1 MPTSRVPASAFS
13 TASSATVVSPS
24 EVAGSEGTV
33 GTGGAVK
40 FSAPV
45 MSPVTLRRQAVRLGT
60 VTQNL
65 VSRILGFEVGPSTPD
80 YLYPPAL
87 NGEITRHGVRKPSPT
102 GPAIPS
108 AADGS
113 VVRYSPAVPAGAVT
127 GGT

>member
-13 TASSATVVSPS
+13 TASSATLVSPS
-24 EVAGSEGTV
+24 EGAGREGTGGV
-33 GTGGAVK
+33 GGAVK

-45 MSPVTLRRQAVRLGT
+45 MSPVTARRQALRLGT
-60 VTQNL
+60 STPNL
-65 VSRILGFEVGPSTPD
+65 VSMNRSVEVWSSTPE

-87 NGEITRHGVRKPSPT
+87 NGEITRHGVRKPSPI

-113 VVRYSPAVPAGAVT
+113 VVRYSPAGPAGAVT